1 MKIIKLRFIST
12 FLIFFFFSAN
22 NFAQDTI
29 STGKYKLNLPKSFN
43 KEKKEKIQKECLE
56 KAKLNAIENAF
67 GVYIENTANHTI
79 SSVRKNDV
87 ENTNASFNSSINS
100 LVTGKWVKEIEPA
113 TYTYDES
120 DGLKWLTVTVKGY
133 VRETKPKSFNE
144 DKEAMA
150 KYMKELYLSY
160 PFNDVTL
167 VENYENKYL
176 ISVVDLYISN
186 YKSNTDMNR
195 VAQIKARAQVNRY
208 INGTNTEDIFI
219 IKSTDLLDTK
229 NTGITE
235 TISIIKE
242 SAFGWVNSVD
252 LLTVFPDKTGLKS
265 VFIYSKKIE
274 RDPK

>member
-43 KEKKEKIQKECLE
+43 KEKKEKIQEECLE

-87 ENTNASFNSSINS
+87 EDTNASFNSSINS

-219 IKSTDLLDTK
+219 IKSTDLLDNK

-235 TISIIKE
+235 TLSIIKE